1 MADTGSHRSVTQR
14 THRTHRAHRHHQVLL
29 VLLGA
34 ACVAFGILVAVVVPD
49 SEGPAWLMAVVGCL
63 AAGLLMLGRVA
74 LTRFRPGR
82 GAAL

>member
-14 THRTHRAHRHHQVLL
+14 THRAHRQHQLLL
-29 VLLGA
+29 VLAGA
-34 ACVAFGILVAVVVPD
+34 GCVVFGILVAVVVPD
-49 SEGPAWLMAVVGCL
+49 TEGPAWAMAVAGCL

-74 LTRFRPGR
+74 LARFRPGR